1 MKKYLLTA
9 ALAVMGMAA
18 FADDTTTTGAAPEDF
33 TEEVYYNDA
42 KGYSVQTNS
51 FWKNWFLG
59 VGVGAQT
66 LFSEHDRQ
74 IGWGKR
80 ITPTF
85 DIAVGKWF
93 TPGIGVRGM
102 VSGFTLKG
110 ATQGNL
116 EGGPVSTNLYGSAYS
131 TGEKITEKPWDGFW
145 LWYQK
150 FNYLN
155 AHVDVMFNM
164 TNLCCG
170 FKEERVYNVIP
181 YFGMGWASVLEDADR
196 LPDGLN
202 PAREVSANIGLINQF
217 RLNRHLDLNIDVRG
231 AYVQDRFDGEDGGRY
246 GEGLLSATAN
256 LVWKIGGN
264 TWDRSK
270 TIVRYDNRAI
280 NALREQ
286 MDQLSRDN
294 EALQKALEDCNE
306 EKAAAAAKKLAV
318 VAPNLV
324 TFKINKS
331 NLSKEARANLGLL
344 AEVIKQCDSSVV
356 YTITGYADAATGN
369 KTINDRLSKERAEA
383 VYNCLVKEF
392 GVNPE
397 QLRVEYKGGVENMF
411 YDDPALS
418 RAVIT
423 RGDF

>member
-18 FADDTTTTGAAPEDF
+18 FADDTTTTGVAPEDF

-51 FWKNWFLG
+51 FWKNWFLSIG
-59 VGVGAQT
+59 GGAQT
-66 LFSEHDRQ
+66 YFGDHNKQLL
-74 IGWGKR
+74 WKNR
-80 ITPTF
+80 ISPAF
-85 DIAVGKWF
+85 DVAVGKWF
-93 TPGIGVRGM
+93 TPVIGVRGM
-102 VSGFTLKG
+102 FSGLTIKG
-110 ATQGNL
+110 ATQMG
-116 EGGPVSTNLYGSAYS
+116 AYS
-131 TGEKITEKPWDGFW
+131 TGELIEEKPYSGYF
-145 LWYQK
+145 LSYQE
-150 FNYLN
+150 FNYMNL
-155 AHVDVMFNM
+155 HVDVMLNM

-170 FKEERVYNVIP
+170 FKEERVYNAIP
-181 YFGMGWASVLEDADR
+181 YFGMGWAAVLEDADR
-196 LPDGLN
+196 LQMGLT
-202 PAREVSANIGLINQF
+202 PGREVSANIGLINQF
-217 RLNRHLDLNIDVRG
+217 RLNRLLDLNIDIRG
-231 AYVQDRFDGEDGGRY
+231 GYVQDRFDGEDGGRY

-280 NALREQ
+280 NELREQ

-397 QLRVEYKGGVENMF
+397 QLRIEYKGGVENMF

-423 RGDF
+423 RGDL

>member
-18 FADDTTTTGAAPEDF
+18 FADDITTTGAAPEDF
-33 TEEVYYNDA
+33 TDEVYYNDS

-51 FWKNWFLG
+51 FWKNWFLSIG
-59 VGVGAQT
+59 GGAQT
-66 LFSEHDRQ
+66 YFGDHNRQ
-74 IGWGKR
+74 LLWKNR
-80 ITPTF
+80 ISPAF
-85 DIAVGKWF
+85 DVAVGKWF

-102 VSGFTLKG
+102 FSGLTIKG
-110 ATQGNL
+110 ATQG
-116 EGGPVSTNLYGSAYS
+116 AYS
-131 TGEKITEKPWDGFW
+131 TGELIEEKPYAGYY
-145 LWYQK
+145 LSYQE
-150 FNYLN
+150 FNYMNL
-155 AHVDVMFNM
+155 HVDVMLNM

-170 FKEERVYNVIP
+170 FKEERVYNIIP
-181 YFGMGWASVLEDADR
+181 YFGLGWATVLEDADR
-196 LPDGLN
+196 LQTGLA
-202 PAREVSANIGLINQF
+202 PGREVSANIGLINQF

-264 TWDRSK
+264 NTWDRSK
-270 TIVRYDNRAI
+270 TIIRNDNRAI

-294 EALQKALEDCNE
+294 EELQKALEDCNE

>member
-18 FADDTTTTGAAPEDF
+18 FADDITTTGAAPEDF
-33 TEEVYYNDA
+33 TDEVYYNDS

-51 FWKNWFLG
+51 FWKNWFLSIG
-59 VGVGAQT
+59 GGAQT
-66 LFSEHDRQ
+66 YFGDHNRQ
-74 IGWGKR
+74 LLWKNR
-80 ITPTF
+80 ISPAF
-85 DIAVGKWF
+85 DVAVGKWF

-102 VSGFTLKG
+102 FSGLTIKG
-110 ATQGNL
+110 ATQG
-116 EGGPVSTNLYGSAYS
+116 AYS
-131 TGEKITEKPWDGFW
+131 TGELIEEKPYAGYY
-145 LWYQK
+145 LSYQE
-150 FNYLN
+150 FNYMNL
-155 AHVDVMFNM
+155 HVDVMLNM

-170 FKEERVYNVIP
+170 FKEERVYNIIP
-181 YFGMGWASVLEDADR
+181 YFGLGWATVLEDADR
-196 LPDGLN
+196 LQTGLA
-202 PAREVSANIGLINQF
+202 PGREVSANIGLINQF

-270 TIVRYDNRAI
+270 TIIRNDNRAI

>member
-9 ALAVMGMAA
+9 ALAVMGMVA

-33 TEEVYYNDA
+33 TDEVYYNDA

-51 FWKNWFLG
+51 FWKNWFLSIG
-59 VGVGAQT
+59 GGAQT
-66 LFSEHDRQ
+66 YFGDHNRQ
-74 IGWGKR
+74 LLWKNR
-80 ITPTF
+80 ISPAF
-85 DIAVGKWF
+85 DVAVGKWF

-102 VSGFTLKG
+102 FSGLTLKG
-110 ATQGNL
+110 ATQG
-116 EGGPVSTNLYGSAYS
+116 AYS
-131 TGEKITEKPWDGFW
+131 TGELIEEKPYSGYF
-145 LWYQK
+145 LSYQE
-150 FNYLN
+150 FNYMNL
-155 AHVDVMFNM
+155 HVDVMLNM

-170 FKEERVYNVIP
+170 FKEERVYNIIP
-181 YFGMGWASVLEDADR
+181 YFGMGWAAVLEDADR
-196 LPDGLN
+196 LQTGLT
-202 PAREVSANIGLINQF
+202 PGREVSANIGLINQF
-217 RLNRHLDLNIDVRG
+217 RLNRLLDLNIDIRG
-231 AYVQDRFDGEDGGRY
+231 GYVQDRFDGEDGGRY

-280 NALREQ
+280 NELREQ

-383 VYNCLVKEF
+383 VYKCLVEEF

>member
-9 ALAVMGMAA
+9 ALAVMGMTAY
-18 FADDTTTTGAAPEDF
+18 ADDIKTTEVASEDF
-33 TEEVYYNDA
+33 TEEVYYNDS
-42 KGYSVQTNS
+42 KGYSVQTNG
-51 FWKNWFLG
+51 FWKNWFLSIG
-59 VGVGAQT
+59 GGAQT
-66 LFSEHDRQ
+66 YFGDHNRQ
-74 IGWGKR
+74 LLWKNR
-80 ITPTF
+80 ISPAF
-85 DIAVGKWF
+85 DVAAGKWF

-102 VSGFTLKG
+102 FSGLTLKG
-110 ATQGNL
+110 ATQA
-116 EGGPVSTNLYGSAYS
+116 EGAYS
-131 TGEKITEKPWDGFW
+131 TGESIKEKPDYGYW
-145 LWYQK
+145 LYYQE
-150 FNYLN
+150 FNYMNL
-155 AHVDVMFNM
+155 HVDVMLNM

-170 FKEERVYNVIP
+170 FKEERVYNIIP
-181 YFGMGWASVLEDADR
+181 YFGIGWAAVLEDADR
-196 LPDGLN
+196 LQTGLT
-202 PAREVSANIGLINQF
+202 PGREVSANIGLINQF
-217 RLNRHLDLNIDVRG
+217 RLNRLLDLNIDIRG
-231 AYVQDRFDGEDGGRY
+231 GYVQDRFDGEDGGRY

-270 TIVRYDNRAI
+270 TIVRYDNRTI

>member
-18 FADDTTTTGAAPEDF
+18 FADDITTTGAAPEDF
-33 TEEVYYNDA
+33 TDEVYYNDA

-51 FWKNWFLG
+51 FWKNWFLSIG
-59 VGVGAQT
+59 GGAQT
-66 LFSEHDRQ
+66 YFGDHNRQ
-74 IGWGKR
+74 LLWKNR
-80 ITPTF
+80 ISPAF
-85 DIAVGKWF
+85 DVAVGKWF

-102 VSGFTLKG
+102 FSGLTIKG
-110 ATQGNL
+110 ATQG
-116 EGGPVSTNLYGSAYS
+116 AYS
-131 TGEKITEKPWDGFW
+131 TGELIEEKPYAGYY
-145 LWYQK
+145 LSYQE
-150 FNYLN
+150 FNYMNL
-155 AHVDVMFNM
+155 HVDVMLNM

-170 FKEERVYNVIP
+170 FKEERVYNIIP
-181 YFGMGWASVLEDADR
+181 YFGLGWATVLEDADR
-196 LPDGLN
+196 LQTGLA
-202 PAREVSANIGLINQF
+202 PGREVSANIGLINQF

-264 TWDRSK
+264 NTWDRSK
-270 TIVRYDNRAI
+270 TIIRNDNRAI

-294 EALQKALEDCNE
+294 EELQKALEDCNE

>member
-18 FADDTTTTGAAPEDF
+18 FADDITTTGAAPEDF
-33 TEEVYYNDA
+33 TDEVYYNDS

-51 FWKNWFLG
+51 FWKNWFLSIG
-59 VGVGAQT
+59 GGAQT
-66 LFSEHDRQ
+66 YFGDHNRQ
-74 IGWGKR
+74 LLWKNR
-80 ITPTF
+80 ISPAF
-85 DIAVGKWF
+85 DVAVGKWF

-102 VSGFTLKG
+102 FSGLTLKG
-110 ATQGNL
+110 ATQG
-116 EGGPVSTNLYGSAYS
+116 AYS
-131 TGEKITEKPWDGFW
+131 TGELIEEKPYSGYF
-145 LWYQK
+145 LSYQE
-150 FNYLN
+150 FNYMNL
-155 AHVDVMFNM
+155 HVDVMLNM

-170 FKEERVYNVIP
+170 FKEERVYNIIP
-181 YFGMGWASVLEDADR
+181 YFGMGWAAVLEDADR
-196 LPDGLN
+196 LQTGLT
-202 PAREVSANIGLINQF
+202 PGREVSANIGLINQF
-217 RLNRHLDLNIDVRG
+217 RLNRLLDLNVDIRG
-231 AYVQDRFDGEDGGRY
+231 GYVQDRFDGEDGGRY

>member
-9 ALAVMGMAA
+9 VLAVMGLVA
-18 FADDTTTTGAAPEDF
+18 FADDVKVTRTTSEDF
-33 TEEVYYNDA
+33 TEEVYYNDP

-51 FWKNWFLG
+51 FWKNWFLS
-59 VGVGAQT
+59 VGGGAQT
-66 LFSEHDRQ
+66 YFGDHNKQLL
-74 IGWGKR
+74 WKNR
-80 ITPTF
+80 ISHAF
-85 DIAVGKWF
+85 DVAVGKWF

-102 VSGFTLKG
+102 FSGLTIKG
-110 ATQGNL
+110 ATQAG
-116 EGGPVSTNLYGSAYS
+116 AYS
-131 TGEKITEKPWDGFW
+131 TGEVITEKPFYGYW
-145 LWYQK
+145 LSYQE
-150 FNYLN
+150 FNYMNL
-155 AHVDVMFNM
+155 HVDVMLNM

-170 FKEERVYNVIP
+170 FKEVRVYNIIP
-181 YFGMGWASVLEDADR
+181 YFGIGWAAVLEDADR
-196 LPDGLN
+196 LDTGLT
-202 PAREVSANIGLINQF
+202 PGREVSANIGLINQF

-231 AYVQDRFDGEDGGRY
+231 GYVQDRFDGEDGGRY

-270 TIVRYDNRAI
+270 TIIRYDNRTI
-280 NALREQ
+280 NELREM

-294 EALQKALEDCNE
+294 EELQKALEDCDKS
-306 EKAAAAAKKLAV
+306 KADTIVKKIAV

>member
-18 FADDTTTTGAAPEDF
+18 FADDITTTGAAPEDF
-33 TEEVYYNDA
+33 TDEVYYNDS

-51 FWKNWFLG
+51 FWKNWFLSIG
-59 VGVGAQT
+59 GGAQT
-66 LFSEHDRQ
+66 YFGDHNRQ
-74 IGWGKR
+74 LLWKNR
-80 ITPTF
+80 ISPAF
-85 DIAVGKWF
+85 DVAVGKWF

-102 VSGFTLKG
+102 FSGLTIKG
-110 ATQGNL
+110 ATQTG
-116 EGGPVSTNLYGSAYS
+116 AYS
-131 TGEKITEKPWDGFW
+131 TGEAVSELPWYDYW
-145 LWYQK
+145 LNYQE
-150 FNYLN
+150 FNYMNL
-155 AHVDVMFNM
+155 HVDVMLNM

-170 FKEERVYNVIP
+170 FKEERVYNIIP
-181 YFGMGWASVLEDADR
+181 YFGLGWAAVLEDADR
-196 LPDGLN
+196 LQTGLA
-202 PAREVSANIGLINQF
+202 PGREVSANIGLINQF
-217 RLNRHLDLNIDVRG
+217 RLNRLLDLNIDIRG
-231 AYVQDRFDGEDGGRY
+231 GYVQDRFDGEDGGRY

-270 TIVRYDNRAI
+270 TIVRYDNRTI

>member
-18 FADDTTTTGAAPEDF
+18 FADDITTTGAAPEDF
-33 TEEVYYNDA
+33 TDEVYYNDS

-51 FWKNWFLG
+51 FWKNWFLSIG
-59 VGVGAQT
+59 GGAQT
-66 LFSEHDRQ
+66 YFGDHNRQ
-74 IGWGKR
+74 LLWKNR
-80 ITPTF
+80 ISPAF
-85 DIAVGKWF
+85 DVAVGKWF

-102 VSGFTLKG
+102 FSGLTIKG
-110 ATQGNL
+110 ATQG
-116 EGGPVSTNLYGSAYS
+116 AYS
-131 TGEKITEKPWDGFW
+131 TGELIEEKPYAGYY
-145 LWYQK
+145 LSYQE
-150 FNYLN
+150 FNYMNL
-155 AHVDVMFNM
+155 HVDVMLNM

-170 FKEERVYNVIP
+170 FKEERVYNIIP
-181 YFGMGWASVLEDADR
+181 YFGLGWATVLEDADR
-196 LPDGLN
+196 LQTGLA
-202 PAREVSANIGLINQF
+202 PGREVSANIGLINQF

-264 TWDRSK
+264 NTWDRSK
-270 TIVRYDNRAI
+270 TIIRNDNRAI

>member
-9 ALAVMGMAA
+9 ALAVMGMVA

-33 TEEVYYNDA
+33 TDEVYYNDA

-51 FWKNWFLG
+51 FWKNWNLSI
-59 VGVGAQT
+59 GVGAQT
-66 LFSEHDRQ
+66 YFGDHNKQLK
-74 IGWGKR
+74 WKNR
-80 ITPTF
+80 ITPAF
-85 DIAVGKWF
+85 DVAVGKWF
-93 TPGIGVRGM
+93 TPGIGVRGV
-102 VSGFTLKG
+102 VSGLTLKG
-110 ATQGNL
+110 ATQAG
-116 EGGPVSTNLYGSAYS
+116 AYS
-131 TGEKITEKPWDGFW
+131 TGELIEEKPYHGYW
-145 LWYQK
+145 LNYQE
-150 FNYLN
+150 FNYMN
-155 AHVDVMFNM
+155 MHVDVMLNM

-170 FKEERVYNVIP
+170 FKENRVYNVIP
-181 YFGMGWASVLEDADR
+181 YFGFGWAMVLEDADR
-196 LPDGLN
+196 LQTGLT
-202 PAREVSANIGLINQF
+202 PGREVSANIGLINQF

-256 LVWKIGGN
+256 LVWKIGGDN
-264 TWDRSK
+264 TWERGK
-270 TIVRYDNRAI
+270 TVVRTDNRAI
-280 NALREQ
+280 NELREM

-294 EALQKALEDCNE
+294 EELQKALEDCNE
-306 EKAAAAAKKLAV
+306 EKAAAAAKKLTV

-344 AEVIKQCDSSVV
+344 AEVIKKCDSSVV

-383 VYNCLVKEF
+383 VYDCLVNEF

-423 RGDF
+423 RGDL

>member
-18 FADDTTTTGAAPEDF
+18 FADDITTTGAAPEDF
-33 TEEVYYNDA
+33 TDEVYYNDA

-51 FWKNWFLG
+51 FWKNWNLSI
-59 VGVGAQT
+59 GVGAQM
-66 LFSEHDRQ
+66 LISDHDRQ
-74 IGWGKR
+74 LEWGKR
-80 ITPTF
+80 VTPAF
-85 DIAVGKWF
+85 DIALGKWF
-93 TPGIGVRGM
+93 TPGIGVRG
-102 VSGFTLKG
+102 VISGFSLKG
-110 ATQGNL
+110 GTQDFDYL
-116 EGGPVSTNLYGSAYS
+116 QSTTDDAAFS
-131 TGEKITEKPWDGFW
+131 TGEVVGDFDFW
-145 LWYQK
+145 LQHHLWYQK
-150 FNYLN
+150 FHYINS
-155 AHVDVMFNM
+155 HVDVMLNM

-170 FKEERVYNVIP
+170 FKEERVYNIIP
-181 YFGMGWASVLEDADR
+181 YFGMGWAAVLEDADR
-196 LPDGLN
+196 LQTGLT
-202 PAREVSANIGLINQF
+202 PGREVSANIGLINQF

-231 AYVQDRFDGEDGGRY
+231 AYVQDRFDGEVGGRY

-270 TIVRYDNRAI
+270 TIVRYDNRTI